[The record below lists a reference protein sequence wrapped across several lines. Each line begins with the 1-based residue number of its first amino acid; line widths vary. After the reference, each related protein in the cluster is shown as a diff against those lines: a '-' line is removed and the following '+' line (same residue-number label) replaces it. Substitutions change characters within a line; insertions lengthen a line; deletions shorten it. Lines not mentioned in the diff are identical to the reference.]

1 MLVLVLKGI
10 TVHLVRNLRLM
21 GRLRGRCFRMIA
33 WLVRKERRQRSEEKA
48 ASSEPDK
55 YNDVEG
61 AAECDN
67 CGSHY
72 FSSTPGS
79 TSCTICP
86 TGRYSLSSTATSSD
100 FCRYYA
106 PNSIAEITTFTV
118 IAGQPKIIPL
128 SLKDN
133 TDAVMQGSL
142 GFDEDWVMVTANST
156 ITSVAYNR
164 TFTNGIS
171 NIGEYSTTSSNQPQ
185 ISLTFDAAV
194 DWSVQIRNPLNLN
207 HFKNS
212 PLTIK
217 VLPSIS
223 TVSSMKMEFPV
234 AITAGDGL
242 FGKIKTFDEFLNPT
256 FSLDDDILWWLSFDS
271 DGDKFS
277 AVPKPL
283 SKDYYVSSELLC

>member
-1 MLVLVLKGI
+1 
-10 TVHLVRNLRLM
+10 
-21 GRLRGRCFRMIA
+21 
-33 WLVRKERRQRSEEKA
+33 
-48 ASSEPDK
+48 
-55 YNDVEG
+55 
-61 AAECDN
+61 
-67 CGSHY
+67 
-72 FSSTPGS
+72 
-79 TSCTICP
+79 
-86 TGRYSLSSTATSSD
+86 
-100 FCRYYA
+100 
-106 PNSIAEITTFTV
+106 
-118 IAGQPKIIPL
+118 
-128 SLKDN
+128 
-133 TDAVMQGSL
+133 
-142 GFDEDWVMVTANST
+142 MVTANST

-223 TVSSMKMEFPV
+223 TVASMKMEFPV
-234 AITAGDGL
+234 AITAGDRL

-271 DGDKFS
+271 DWDKFS